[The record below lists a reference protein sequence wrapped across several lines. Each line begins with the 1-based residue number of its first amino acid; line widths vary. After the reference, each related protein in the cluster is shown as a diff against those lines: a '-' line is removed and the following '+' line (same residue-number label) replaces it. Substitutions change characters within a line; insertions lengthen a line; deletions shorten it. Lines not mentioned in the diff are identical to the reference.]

1 MKEIAAEEARPEDS
15 QREKIQREEFKIEE
29 LQTEDS
35 QPEKS
40 QPEELQKE
48 VLKIE
53 DLQIE
58 ESQAKET
65 QMEGSPTEGSP
76 TEKFPTEKFPTEK
89 SQIEKL
95 QAEKIYGEENQS
107 SEKSPAQPSEKSHT
121 ARKKHTGLYGAGL
134 LWAGLLLVWAKF
146 MQTAAQ
152 LCMYGAVRR
161 HLPILMLCGAIILVW
176 FLLWTLGYFLILKP
190 ILRKKI
196 TGKWIMM
203 FKLFF
208 AAELMAF
215 ILITAFY
222 GRQIAGSAMHY
233 SGKLA
238 WEIDS
243 LLNWKN
249 VSLKHNNVY
258 TDGAGGIFDDLD
270 QKMDLPD
277 DLYIINRFMIQ
288 YDQDGKITGIDGFF
302 CGKSKNGQEK
312 TWLLTYNGKGS
323 MKVRESEADAADAAY
338 LTKERRIKPMLEII
352 RAADLKK
359 DTLAMIQKYPE
370 DSFELLYYG
379 YRNAGAD
386 GIVPVLGESAGF
398 SDGLYLGNTSGY
410 EVSLSIPGKEDTI
423 IPVRY
428 LDTRP

>member
-1 MKEIAAEEARPEDS
+1 MKESTEEAKAEES
-15 QREKIQREEFKIEE
+15 
-29 LQTEDS
+29 QTEES
-35 QPEKS
+35 QTEESQTEKS
-40 QPEELQKE
+40 QTEESQTEESQTEKSQTE
-48 VLKIE
+48 KSQIGE
-53 DLQIE
+53 SQIE
-58 ESQAKET
+58 ESQ
-65 QMEGSPTEGSP
+65 
-76 TEKFPTEKFPTEK
+76 TEK
-89 SQIEKL
+89 SQTEESQIEESQIEKSQTENLQTEKL
-95 QAEKIYGEENQS
+95 QAEKMYGEENQS
-107 SEKSPAQPSEKSHT
+107 SEKSPVQPPEKLPIAQ
-121 ARKKHTGLYGAGL
+121 KKHTGLYGAGL
-134 LWAGLLLVWAKF
+134 LWVGLLLVWTKF

>member
-1 MKEIAAEEARPEDS
+1 MKESTAEEANA
-15 QREKIQREEFKIEE
+15 EE
-29 LQTEDS
+29 S
-35 QPEKS
+35 
-40 QPEELQKE
+40 
-48 VLKIE
+48 
-53 DLQIE
+53 QIE
-58 ESQAKET
+58 ESQ
-65 QMEGSPTEGSP
+65 TE
-76 TEKFPTEKFPTEK
+76 E
-89 SQIEKL
+89 SQIEESQTEEL
-95 QAEKIYGEENQS
+95 QIEGSQTEESQTEESQTKTSLAEETYGEETYGEETYGTDNLS
-107 SEKSPAQPSEKSHT
+107 SEKPHR
-121 ARKKHTGLYGAGL
+121 AREKHTGLYGAGL
-134 LWAGLLLVWAKF
+134 LWVGLLLVWAKF

-152 LCMYGAVRR
+152 LCTYGGVRR
-161 HLPILMLCGAIILVW
+161 HLPILMLCGAIVLVW
-176 FLLWTLGYFLILKP
+176 FLLWTLVYFFIFRPL
-190 ILRKKI
+190 LRKKV
-196 TGKWIMM
+196 TRKWILVL
-203 FKLFF
+203 KLIFT
-208 AAELMAF
+208 AELMAF

-258 TDGAGGIFDDLD
+258 TYGAGGIFDDLD
-270 QKMDLPD
+270 QKLGLPD
-277 DLYIINRFMIQ
+277 DLYIINRFMIR

-302 CGKSKNGQEK
+302 CGKNKNGQEK

-338 LTKERRIKPMLEII
+338 LTKERYMKPMLEII
-352 RAADLKK
+352 RVADLKK
-359 DTLAMIQKYPE
+359 DTLAMAQKYSG

-398 SDGLYLGNTSGY
+398 SDGLYMGNTTGY
-410 EVSLSIPGKEDTI
+410 EVSLSIPGKENTI
-423 IPVRY
+423 VPVRY